1 MDWMLLYPTILLSR
15 IGQFCTDTDVD
26 SYLLHYEEGTPH
38 FECPLPYPANPSGMP
53 LDFRD

>member
-1 MDWMLLYPTILLSR
+1 MGWMLLYPTILLSR
-15 IGQFCTDTDVD
+15 IGQFCADTDVD

-53 LDFRD
+53 TDFRD